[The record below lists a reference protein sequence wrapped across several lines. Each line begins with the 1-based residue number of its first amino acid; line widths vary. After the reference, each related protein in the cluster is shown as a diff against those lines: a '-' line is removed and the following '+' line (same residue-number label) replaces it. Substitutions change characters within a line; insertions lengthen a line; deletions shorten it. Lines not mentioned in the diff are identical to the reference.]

1 MALKVVFAEAPPVS
15 VLANVVVL
23 PNASTGNVVAQQESA
38 AMVAKVN
45 AKYSYPWWAS
55 ESPME
60 VFWGQ
65 VNEAVQIGP
74 IEKYIAPAAQAMG
87 REVFKSELNDP
98 QALVAEFSERVPMST
113 SQSLSAKIQPRNG
126 SESVAKAS

>member
-45 AKYSYPWWAS
+45 AKYSYH
-55 ESPME
+55 
-60 VFWGQ
+60 
-65 VNEAVQIGP
+65 
-74 IEKYIAPAAQAMG
+74 
-87 REVFKSELNDP
+87 
-98 QALVAEFSERVPMST
+98 
-113 SQSLSAKIQPRNG
+113 
-126 SESVAKAS
+126 